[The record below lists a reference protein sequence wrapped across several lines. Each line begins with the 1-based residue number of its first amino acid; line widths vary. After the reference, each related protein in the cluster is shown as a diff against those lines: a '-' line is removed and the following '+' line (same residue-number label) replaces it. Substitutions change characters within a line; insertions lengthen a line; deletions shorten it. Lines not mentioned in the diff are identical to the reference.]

1 MNRIGEPETADSM
14 NRTRYFTALS
24 LLLVIVAMGCMLAGL
39 FLPGT
44 LILAAIVLLGL
55 ATAWMNHHF

>member
-1 MNRIGEPETADSM
+1 M

-24 LLLVIVAMGCMLAGL
+24 LLLVIVAMGFMLAGL
-39 FLPGT
+39 FLPGS